1 MTAADKWVTTTEAIF
16 ATVKDRS
23 VKRVAICGRLFNA
36 PSIRLSPGQ
45 SLCGSV
51 HLNRPDFLVS

>member
-1 MTAADKWVTTTEAIF
+1 MGHDSEAIV

-23 VKRVAICGRLFNA
+23 LKRVVICDRLSNA

-45 SLCGSV
+45 SFCGPV

>member
-1 MTAADKWVTTTEAIF
+1 MTAADKWVTTTEAIV

-23 VKRVAICGRLFNA
+23 VKRVAIYGRLSNA

-45 SLCGSV
+45 SFCGPV